1 MDGWS
6 IPRNTDP
13 QARVW
18 TPMEGVLDKSLDSQ
32 GHVRSGDA
40 RDGTSTKKGVTRF
53 REPTPPA
60 SPPHLPGEMFEA
72 GETSPLISRS
82 PSSSSK
88 GGISRSNSIFSPL
101 ADPTTTRSGG
111 CFGVQ
116 RGARRLFARYGL
128 GQVWKCVRIAFGIL
142 GYMLVWVG
150 GWNLGQYDCAFS
162 PQDPICVQNPS
173 NVSGNGTVLW
183 YNYGRPG
190 RPGVNPS
197 VHRDIF
203 DIGLPRWLG
212 GSNLVAF
219 RGELTMIVGFLLMI
233 ASDTVYS
240 GLSLEGAYFPWL
252 HRNEL
257 KSTEPGR
264 VLIVIRLIGGLAG
277 TVLFWGGMYS
287 MMVYLPP
294 LSTWTFCHPTL
305 DSCPRDALVHIIV
318 FSVGI
323 LILFATGTW
332 SGATFLWNDA
342 DDGEPNP
349 LQRFCRMHDVADSTA
364 MTRRD
369 HVRYTIRCTVS
380 VAGQTL
386 IWIAAT
392 RAMAATTV
400 LADDAYWQAMSYAWA
415 GLALMAMTDSVE
427 ANSAIVEADGA
438 DASAVL
444 DEIANLIDR
453 ETAIGGELDNTYQD
467 VDRSQ
472 AEEEAKERRQAT
484 VKFYFVSSVSYL
496 GQILFVNAVWVL
508 IDTYW
513 VQTAVTINDPGDW
526 LYYKS
531 TELNLYM
538 IAVGMVMLSIAGA
551 LMTNGGLAVV
561 QFYTTPSMSELSS
574 ELSKLEKTL
583 VREERSNTMRSLQ
596 SLRDIVMRPSPA
608 TRRRRANTGPETQ
621 LSDWDQRGRSSLHSL
636 NSDSPLASSLR

>member
-1 MDGWS
+1 M
-6 IPRNTDP
+6 T
-13 QARVW
+13 
-18 TPMEGVLDKSLDSQ
+18 L
-32 GHVRSGDA
+32 
-40 RDGTSTKKGVTRF
+40 
-53 REPTPPA
+53 
-60 SPPHLPGEMFEA
+60 
-72 GETSPLISRS
+72 SRS
-82 PSSSSK
+82 PRPPHPPL
-88 GGISRSNSIFSPL
+88 GIFSPL
-101 ADPTTTRSGG
+101 EDPTTTRSGG

-142 GYMLVWVG
+142 GYLLVWVG

-219 RGELTMIVGFLLMI
+219 RGEVRRRTIENDTACPLETDVPTCLQLTMIVGFLLMI

-264 VLIVIRLIGGLAG
+264 VLIVIRLIGGLVG

-380 VAGQTL
+380 VAGQVSAGSLPPSSRTLIDEPSQTL

-400 LADDAYWQAMSYAWA
+400 LADDAYWQTMSYAWA

-438 DASAVL
+438 DASGVL
-444 DEIANLIDR
+444 DEIANVIDR

-467 VDRSQ
+467 VDKSQ